1 MSDPL
6 RPFGLVFR
14 RDRPDLPIPGSPE
27 RCLSRR
33 VVEDS
38 AGSLYLLES
47 LAASQLAHRQTVAA
61 CTAALARA
69 GLTSVAAHLPCLDGG
84 FVASKNRLHIQL
96 SRFAPG
102 VPLPRPDYTLRPEPG
117 QALGRFITDLRDC
130 AARADLPPQLPNRS
144 LADYATTLMR
154 TLAAAEPAVFS
165 RLAPLATAMGAFLD
179 AEPSLPRA
187 LCHGDLHPENA
198 IWDGFDLVAAIDW
211 EFVGMAHE
219 LYDVAGAL
227 GCMGIENPRTFA
239 AGAGAAMIRALRDRG
254 LLNED
259 NLRWLRPAVMAG
271 RLGWLA
277 EWLRKNDR
285 EMVEMEL
292 DYLELLAR

>member
-1 MSDPL
+1 MPDPL
-6 RPFGLVFR
+6 HPFGLVFQ

-27 RCLSRR
+27 RCLARR
-33 VVEDS
+33 VVEDAS
-38 AGSLYLLES
+38 GSLYLLES
-47 LAASQLAHRQTVAA
+47 LAASQIPSRQTVAA
-61 CTAALARA
+61 ATHALARA
-69 GLTSVAAHLPCLDGG
+69 GLNAVAAHLPCHDGG
-84 FVASKNRLHIQL
+84 FVATQHTRHLQL
-96 SRFAPG
+96 SRFVPG
-102 VPLPRPDYTLRPEPG
+102 APLPRPDYTERPEPG
-117 QALGRFITDLRDC
+117 QALGRFIADLRDC
-130 AARADLPPQLPNRS
+130 AARAGLPPHLPNRS
-144 LADYATTLMR
+144 LAAYAAKLMR
-154 TLAAAEPAVFS
+154 TLAAAEPAVFT
-165 RLAPLATAMGAFLD
+165 RLAPLTTAMAEFLD

-198 IWDGFDLVAAIDW
+198 VWDSFALLAVFDW
-211 EFVGMAHE
+211 EFAGTAHE

-239 AGAGAAMIRALRDRG
+239 AGAGAGMVRTLRDRG
-254 LLNED
+254 VLNED
-259 NLRWLRPAVMAG
+259 NLRWLKPALMAG